1 MIFCHGFKPR
11 RPGTHPILRK
21 SKTVAE
27 TATDNLLILRAARGD
42 QRAFEQLYR
51 AHVDRVYG
59 LCLRMTRNTASAE
72 DCTQQVF
79 IQAWNALP
87 RFEKRSAF
95 GTWLHRIAV
104 NTVLGQRRRSTMD
117 VLLTAVPDIENVDG
131 VLDPPVEVAE
141 MEAAIDRLPEGAR
154 DVLVLAGIYGYS
166 HGEAASMLGIAE
178 GTCKAQL
185 HRARQLLRERLSLE
199 ACG

>member
-1 MIFCHGFKPR
+1 
-11 RPGTHPILRK
+11 
-21 SKTVAE
+21 VAE
-27 TATDNLLILRAARGD
+27 TLTDNLLILRAARGD

-104 NTVLGQRRRSTMD
+104 NTVLGQRRSGIELVLTHVPVEMD
-117 VLLTAVPDIENVDG
+117 DTNVVFDT
-131 VLDPPVEVAE
+131 PVEVAE

-154 DVLVLAGIYGYS
+154 DVLILAGIYGYS
-166 HGEAASMLGIAE
+166 HGEVAAMLGVAE

>member
-1 MIFCHGFKPR
+1 VP
-11 RPGTHPILRK
+11 
-21 SKTVAE
+21 E
-27 TATDNLLILRAARGD
+27 TQPEILLIARAARGD

-51 AHVDRVYG
+51 THVDRVYG

-87 RFEKRSAF
+87 RFERRSAF
-95 GTWLHRIAV
+95 NTWLHRIAV
-104 NTVLGQRRRSTMD
+104 NTVLGQRRSVMD
-117 VLLTAVPDIENVDG
+117 VVLTAVPGEANETDVVFDT
-131 VLDPPVEVAE
+131 PVEVAE

-154 DVLVLAGIYGYS
+154 DVLILAGIYGYS
-166 HGEAASMLGIAE
+166 HGEVASMLGLAE

-199 ACG
+199 AYG

>member
-1 MIFCHGFKPR
+1 M
-11 RPGTHPILRK
+11 
-21 SKTVAE
+21 AE
-27 TATDNLLILRAARGD
+27 TQPETTLIVRAARGD

-59 LCLRMTRNTASAE
+59 LCLRMTSNTASAE

-104 NTVLGQRRRSTMD
+104 NTVLGQRRVTVE
-117 VLLTAVPDIENVDG
+117 VLPPPVSQAWDEPY
-131 VLDPPVEVAE
+131 VLDTPVEVAE
-141 MEAAIDRLPEGAR
+141 MEAAIARLPQGAR
-154 DVLVLAGIYGYS
+154 DVLILAGIYGYS
-166 HGEAASMLGIAE
+166 HGEVASMLGVAE